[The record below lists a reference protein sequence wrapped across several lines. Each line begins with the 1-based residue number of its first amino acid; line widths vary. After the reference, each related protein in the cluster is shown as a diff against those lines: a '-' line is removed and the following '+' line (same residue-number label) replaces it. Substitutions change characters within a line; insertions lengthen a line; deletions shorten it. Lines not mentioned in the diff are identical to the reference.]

1 MWACQNGHKE
11 AAELLLERGAQVDLQ
26 DIDGWSSLM
35 CASDKGQTEVV
46 KLLLERGAQVDLQ
59 DNDGWSSLMYTIQ
72 TEVVELLLERG
83 AQMDLRNNDGRT
95 ALELNDVYGYF
106 GIVELLQMKSTQ
118 TTTNLCG
125 TSNLYGEFFTLYYVL
140 QSYGCPSH
148 VHVVM
153 ETFR

>member
-1 MWACQNGHKE
+1 M
-11 AAELLLERGAQVDLQ
+11 AEVVKLFLERGAQVDLQ
-26 DIDGWSSLM
+26 DNNGRSSLM
-35 CASDKGQTEVV
+35 WASNEGQTEVV
-46 KLLLERGAQVDLQ
+46 KLLLERGARVDLQ
-59 DNDGWSSLMYTIQ
+59 DNDGWSSLMCTKQ

-83 AQMDLRNNDGRT
+83 AQMDLRNNNGRT
-95 ALELNDVYGYF
+95 ALEVNDEFGYF
-106 GIVELLQMKSTQ
+106 ELLQMKSTQ

-153 ETFR
+153 ETCNL